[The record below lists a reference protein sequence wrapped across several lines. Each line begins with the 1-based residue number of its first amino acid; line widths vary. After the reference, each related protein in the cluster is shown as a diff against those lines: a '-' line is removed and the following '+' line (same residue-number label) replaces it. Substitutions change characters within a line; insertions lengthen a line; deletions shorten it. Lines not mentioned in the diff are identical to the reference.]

1 MNKPKEK
8 QNLQIV
14 LKQIDAF
21 NARDIEGCL
30 KYWTDDLKVIDMPDE
45 KVIFSNKEEVRLH
58 LRKEFSGDMI
68 PSITVLKTKIDGSYV
83 YLLEE
88 KKRSND
94 SGSKAEFTYHIKDG
108 LIITMWCGPIL

>member
-45 KVIFSNKEEVRLH
+45 KVIFSNKEEGKRCMSPTPEPDGRASPPIFASFAVA
-58 LRKEFSGDMI
+58 
-68 PSITVLKTKIDGSYV
+68 PS
-83 YLLEE
+83 
-88 KKRSND
+88 
-94 SGSKAEFTYHIKDG
+94 A
-108 LIITMWCGPIL
+108 

>member
-1 MNKPKEK
+1 MPAFIQEKEFADGIDKP
-8 QNLQIV
+8 L
-14 LKQIDAF
+14 
-21 NARDIEGCL
+21 
-30 KYWTDDLKVIDMPDE
+30 T
-45 KVIFSNKEEVRLH
+45 EEVRLH

-68 PSITVLKTKIDGSYV
+68 PSITVLKTKTDGSYV